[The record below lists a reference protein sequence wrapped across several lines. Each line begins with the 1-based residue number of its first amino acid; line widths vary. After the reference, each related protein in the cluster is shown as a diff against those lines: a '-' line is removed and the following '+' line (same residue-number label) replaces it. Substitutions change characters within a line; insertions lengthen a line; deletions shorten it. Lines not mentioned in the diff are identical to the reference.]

1 MTALKLRSKV
11 NFPATVTATG
21 GLAVSK
27 SNGVWTVE
35 PDWSYLSLETSIPDA
50 LGRQLWTYDPTA
62 DSYYRLSVQALID
75 NLPAG
80 PPGDD
85 GAAATITAGS
95 TSTGNAGTSA
105 SASNSG
111 TSSAA
116 IFDFSIPRGA
126 DAGMRYAFETSTSMA
141 APASGGIRLNNASLA
156 SVTAIAVNAT
166 EAGGVDVSDFIA
178 TWDDSTNTVKG
189 YVEVRKEGSGAVLGL
204 YSITSVTDNTT
215 WLQIAVAYVSGSGSF
230 SASDPVYLIPYLT
243 GNKGSDGSGS
253 PANPTATIGLS
264 AVNGVATTYIR
275 SDGAPALDQSIAP
288 TWTGTHK
295 FTNAPVPTTNDST
308 ALGTTALQ
316 WSDLFLASGAVV
328 NYANGNFTITHSSGA
343 LTMSGTLSL
352 GTSNAF
358 TCGTIE
364 LGAASDTTI
373 SRSAAGVIAV
383 EGVPLYSNIPQNSQS
398 AAYTLVLA
406 DAQKH
411 ILHPSADTTARV
423 FTIPANSSV
432 AFPIGTA
439 VTFVNQNA
447 GGVITISI
455 TTDTMRLAGAGT
467 TGSRTLAANGIATA
481 LKITS
486 TEWIISGTGLT

>member
-27 SNGVWTVE
+27 SNGIWTVE

-50 LGRQLWTYDPTA
+50 SGRQLWTYDPTA
-62 DSYYRLSVQALID
+62 DSYYRLSVQALIN

-80 PPGDD
+80 PPGGD
-85 GAAATITAGS
+85 GTAATITAGS

-116 IFDFSIPRGA
+116 VFDFSIPRGA

-215 WLQIAVAYVSGSGSF
+215 WLQISVTYVSGSGSF
-230 SASDPVYLIPYLT
+230 SASDPVYLIPYRT
-243 GNKGSDGSGS
+243 GNKGADGAGTGDFSSNTSSSVDGEVVLFSGTGGKTGKRATGSGLAKLTS
-253 PANPTATIGLS
+253 GVLSTASSGTD
-264 AVNGVATTYIR
+264 Y
-275 SDGAPALDQSIAP
+275 APA
-288 TWTGTHK
+288 T
-295 FTNAPVPTTNDST
+295 
-308 ALGTTALQ
+308 
-316 WSDLFLASGAVV
+316 
-328 NYANGNFTITHSSGA
+328 
-343 LTMSGTLSL
+343 SGTSILKGNGSGGFSSASA
-352 GTSNAF
+352 GTDYQ
-358 TCGTIE
+358 
-364 LGAASDTTI
+364 AAD
-373 SRSAAGVIAV
+373 AQ
-383 EGVPLYSNIPQNSQS
+383 LFSNIPQNSQS
-398 AAYTLVLA
+398 AAYTLVAA

-411 ILHPSADTTARV
+411 IYHPSADTTARV
-423 FTIPANSSV
+423 WTIPANASV
-432 AFPIGTA
+432 AFPVGTTI
-439 VTFVNQNA
+439 VFINDTS
-447 GGVITISI
+447 GGVITIAI
-455 TTDTMRLAGAGT
+455 TSDTLVLAGAGT
-467 TGSRTLAANGIATA
+467 TGSRTLAANGMATA
-481 LKITS
+481 IKMTS
-486 TEWIISGTGLT
+486 TRWMISGTGLT

>member
-27 SNGVWTVE
+27 SNGIWTVE

-50 LGRQLWTYDPTA
+50 SGRQLWTYDPTA

-116 IFDFSIPRGA
+116 VLDFSIPRGA
-126 DAGMRYAFETSTSMA
+126 DAGMRFAFETSTSMA

-215 WLQIAVAYVSGSGSF
+215 WLQIAVTYVSGSGSF
-230 SASDPVYLIPYLT
+230 SASDPVYLIPYRT
-243 GNKGSDGSGS
+243 GNKGADGAGTGDFSSNTSSSVDGEIVLFSGTGGKTGKRATGSGLAKLTS
-253 PANPTATIGLS
+253 GILS
-264 AVNGVATTYIR
+264 AASSGTDY
-275 SDGAPALDQSIAP
+275 APA
-288 TWTGTHK
+288 T
-295 FTNAPVPTTNDST
+295 
-308 ALGTTALQ
+308 
-316 WSDLFLASGAVV
+316 
-328 NYANGNFTITHSSGA
+328 
-343 LTMSGTLSL
+343 SGTSILKGNGSGGFSSASA
-352 GTSNAF
+352 GTDYQ
-358 TCGTIE
+358 
-364 LGAASDTTI
+364 AAD
-373 SRSAAGVIAV
+373 AQ
-383 EGVPLYSNIPQNSQS
+383 LFSNIPQNSQS
-398 AAYTLVLA
+398 AAYTLVAA

-411 ILHPSADTTARV
+411 IYHPSADTTARV
-423 FTIPANSSV
+423 WTIPANASV
-432 AFPIGTA
+432 AFPIGTT
-439 VTFVNQNA
+439 VVFINDTS
-447 GGVITISI
+447 GGAITIAI
-455 TTDTMRLAGAGT
+455 TSDTLVLAGAGT
-467 TGSRTLAANGIATA
+467 TGSRTLAANGMATA
-481 LKITS
+481 VKMTS
-486 TEWIISGTGLT
+486 TRWMISGTGLT

>member
-21 GLAVSK
+21 GLAVDK
-27 SNGVWTVE
+27 ANGIWTVQ
-35 PDWSYLSLETSIPDA
+35 PDWSYLSLETVIPDA
-50 LGRQLWTYDPTA
+50 SGRQLWTYDPSVGT
-62 DSYYRLSVQALID
+62 YYRLSVQALID

-80 PPGDD
+80 PPGT
-85 GAAATITAGS
+85 AATITAG
-95 TSTGNAGTSA
+95 TTTTGKAGTSA
-105 SASNSG
+105 AAANSG

-116 IFDFSIPRGA
+116 ILDFTIPRGA
-126 DAGMRYAFETSTSMA
+126 DAGMRYAFESSTSMA
-141 APASGGIRLNNASLA
+141 APASGGLRLNNASLA

-166 EAGGVDVSDFIA
+166 NADAVDVSDFVA

-189 YVEVRKEGSGAVLGL
+189 YVELRKEGSGAVLGI
-204 YSITSVTDNTT
+204 YQITSVTDNTS
-215 WLQIAVAYVSGSGSF
+215 WLQLSVTYVSGSGSLT
-230 SASDPVYLIPYLT
+230 AADAVYLTPYLT

-264 AVNGVATTYIR
+264 AVNGVATTFIR

-411 ILHPSADTTARV
+411 IFHPSADTTARV
-423 FTIPANSSV
+423 WTIPANSSV
-432 AFPIGTA
+432 AFPVGTA

-447 GGVITISI
+447 GGVITIAI

-481 LKITS
+481 LKVAS

>member
-116 IFDFSIPRGA
+116 VLDFSIPRGA

-215 WLQIAVAYVSGSGSF
+215 WLQIAVTYVSGSGSF
-230 SASDPVYLIPYLT
+230 SASDPVYLIPYRT
-243 GNKGSDGSGS
+243 GNKGADGAGTGDFSSNTSSSVDGEIVLFSGTGGKTGKRATGSGLAKLTS
-253 PANPTATIGLS
+253 GVLS
-264 AVNGVATTYIR
+264 AA
-275 SDGAPALDQSIAP
+275 
-288 TWTGTHK
+288 
-295 FTNAPVPTTNDST
+295 
-308 ALGTTALQ
+308 
-316 WSDLFLASGAVV
+316 
-328 NYANGNFTITHSSGA
+328 SSGTDYA
-343 LTMSGTLSL
+343 PPTSGTSILKGNGSGGFSSASA
-352 GTSNAF
+352 GTDYQ
-358 TCGTIE
+358 
-364 LGAASDTTI
+364 AAD
-373 SRSAAGVIAV
+373 AQ
-383 EGVPLYSNIPQNSQS
+383 LFSNIPQNSQS
-398 AAYTLVLA
+398 AAYTLVAA

-411 ILHPSADTTARV
+411 IYHPSADTTARV
-423 FTIPANSSV
+423 WTIPANASV
-432 AFPIGTA
+432 AFPIGTT
-439 VTFVNQNA
+439 VVFINDTS
-447 GGVITISI
+447 GGAITIAI
-455 TTDTMRLAGAGT
+455 TSDTLVLAGAGT
-467 TGSRTLAANGIATA
+467 TGSRTLAANGMATA
-481 LKITS
+481 VKMTS
-486 TEWIISGTGLT
+486 TRWMISGTGLT

>member
-21 GLAVSK
+21 GLAVAK
-27 SNGVWTVE
+27 ANGIWTVE

-50 LGRQLWTYDPTA
+50 SGRQLWTFDPVNDA
-62 DSYYRLSVQALID
+62 YYRLSVQALID

-80 PPGDD
+80 PAGS
-85 GAAATITAGS
+85 AATIAAGTTG
-95 TSTGNAGTSA
+95 TSAAGTSA
-105 SASNSG
+105 TATNSG

-116 IFDFSIPRGA
+116 ILDFTIPRGA
-126 DAGMRYAFETSTSMA
+126 DAGMRYAFESSTSMS
-141 APASGGIRLNNASLA
+141 APSSGGIRLNNAALA

-166 EAGGVDVSDFIA
+166 NADAVDVSDFVA

-189 YVEVRKEGSGAVLGL
+189 YIEVRKEGSGAVLGL
-204 YSITSVTDNTT
+204 YQLTSVTDNTS
-215 WLQIAVAYVSGSGSF
+215 WLQLAVTYVSGSGSLT
-230 SASDPVYLIPYLT
+230 AADPVYLTPYRT
-243 GNKGSDGSGS
+243 GNKGADGSGS
-253 PANPTATIGLS
+253 PANPSATIGLS

-411 ILHPSADTTARV
+411 IYHPSADTTARTW
-423 FTIPANSSV
+423 TIPANASV

-439 VTFVNQNA
+439 VTFVNDTS

-455 TTDTMRLAGAGT
+455 TSDTLVLAG
-467 TGSRTLAANGIATA
+467 TGSTGNRSLAANGVATA
-481 LKITS
+481 IKITS
-486 TEWIISGTGLT
+486 TRWIISGTGLT